1 MARFEILVEVNG
13 QRYQLDTYKEEP
25 ISLTYNVADV
35 ADISSR
41 NAAFSKTIKLP
52 ETRNNRAIFD
62 DISDLGIDSSFNPNK
77 KTKAFI
83 LVDTAI
89 VFEGYLQ
96 LRKVFYD
103 KSSEQAD
110 YEVVI
115 YADND
120 NFFTLLGESF
130 LTDLD
135 FSELDHDWT
144 ATNVRQSWTA
154 SWSNGYYYP
163 LIDYGKNWIL
173 GDINGWT
180 SSYTTFVKTE
190 DMLPS
195 TNVKYILD
203 KIFANTNYTYQSSFL
218 ESDIFTSLYI
228 PFNKEKL
235 IRDINTADNR
245 LAISRSVIAT
255 YSNAANIQLPP
266 VMVQTGGGSPQ
277 QGGGNPMTV
286 PNANEWGVQLWKGR
300 IPFNYEGAP
309 YGDPDNLWNTS
320 LYEYTA
326 PVNVSNQTFC
336 CNFDITFNYRTD
348 INEYSR
354 NLTVSSGE
362 PGNYIVFKRSR
373 NPLTG
378 ATVSGGSII
387 PVNGS
392 LSPLKFIP
400 AQIPGITYGGNNRI
414 TGQIATDLL
423 DQPTGQRRKLYPGE
437 KVWVEVRYSVSTQ
450 LLVNSGQTITI
461 GSNKFLPAGK
471 LLITFNTPNTFFNI
485 LTEQVSVN
493 ESIQYNKVIP
503 TNVKQKDF
511 ISSLIKMFNLYI
523 EPSKEFNNVLLI
535 EPRDDYYA
543 AGRIKD
549 WTQKLNIE
557 QDIEEQILAETQNRQ
572 TTFKYKD
579 DKDYYN
585 EAYKADRGG
594 IAYGEYRY
602 FMDNDFIK
610 GEKKIELIFSPT
622 PVVNIVGSKQLIIPK
637 IGKNNNNVWSPTE
650 HNIRILTRFNSSTDK
665 TWVYGD
671 YEFMNGGQFNAYT
684 VLTSTG
690 FGNALHPFQIGDY
703 VRVAQSDNGAL
714 KPMLQGYF
722 KVVDIRDNKSIVIN
736 IPFSDVGSG
745 VAVGGTVYP
754 VDGMLPT
761 SVDNDAWVFEGTRYK
776 AYPYL
781 GHMNNPQNPSYD
793 LNYGQTTGFYYQ
805 EETVTNNNLYST
817 YWENYINELSDRTS
831 RIITANFYL
840 NSFDIADFK
849 FNDNIFILNQ
859 YYKVNKILNYDPT
872 REGLVK
878 VELIKTLYITVP
890 RRFSRWSQYWNIQ
903 GNIGPAV
910 TGPVKPVGGV
920 LGGISGAVGTGTVLK
935 GNKQLVIGSANEV
948 YTPKSSVLGDNNV
961 IASEKSYVFGD
972 SNYIQGDNTK
982 VMVIGDNN
990 IIRPG
995 VVNAFVFGDNQDVRD
1010 SNSFVVNM
1018 AQVTVADAVDGSRN
1032 EVLNPFPDT
1041 KLINYV
1047 SASRNA
1053 VRELA
1058 GDDLVSYLSGG
1069 RYEVEG

>member
-13 QRYQLDTYKEEP
+13 VKYELDTYKEEP

-41 NAAFSKTIKLP
+41 NAAFSKTIRLP

-62 DISDLGIDSSFNPNK
+62 DISDLAIDSTFNPNK
-77 KTKAFI
+77 RTKAYI

-96 LRKVFYD
+96 LRKVFLD
-103 KSSEQAD
+103 KSNDKAD

-115 YADND
+115 FADND
-120 NFFTLLGESF
+120 NFFTQLGENF

-144 ATNVRQSWTA
+144 ASNIRSSWTQ
-154 SWSNGYYYP
+154 SFSNGYYYP
-163 LIDYGKNWIL
+163 LIDYGRNWIL

-180 SSYTTFVKTE
+180 SSYTTEVKTK
-190 DMLPS
+190 DMFPA
-195 TNVKYILD
+195 TNVRYILD
-203 KIFANTNYTYQSSFL
+203 KVFASTNYTYQSNFL
-218 ESDIFTSLYI
+218 DSDTFTSLYI
-228 PFNKEKL
+228 PFNREKIL
-235 IRDINTADNR
+235 RNINTADNR

-255 YSNAANIQLPP
+255 YSNASPVYFPP
-266 VMVQTGGGSPQ
+266 LTIST
-277 QGGGNPMTV
+277 QGGGPYGGGNQINNPV
-286 PNANEWGVQLWKGR
+286 WGAQLFLGR
-300 IPFNYEGAP
+300 IPFNYESAP

-326 PVNVSNQTFC
+326 PSNVPNQRFS

-348 INEYSR
+348 LNEYSR
-354 NLTVSSGE
+354 KLPNTGDYA
-362 PGNYIVFKRSR
+362 NYIVFKRSR

-392 LSPLKFIP
+392 ISPVPFLP
-400 AQIPGITYGGNNRI
+400 AQIPGLVYDSNNRVY
-414 TGQIATDLL
+414 GQVSTDIL
-423 DQPTGQRRKLYPGE
+423 DQPSGQRRKLYPGE
-437 KVWVEVRYSVSTQ
+437 KVWMEVRYCVGTQ
-450 LLVNSGQTITI
+450 LMANSGQLTPATN
-461 GSNKFLPAGK
+461 GYTLPVGK
-471 LLITFNTPNTFFNI
+471 LLITFNTPNVFFNV
-485 LTEQVSVN
+485 LSQEVAPN
-493 ESIQYNKVIP
+493 ENIQYNEIIP
-503 TNVKQKDF
+503 KNVKQKDF
-511 ISSLIKMFNLYI
+511 VLSLIKMFNLYV

-549 WTQKLNIE
+549 WTQKLNID

-579 DKDYYN
+579 DTDFYN
-585 EAYKADRGG
+585 VAYKNDFGAGVS
-594 IAYGEYRY
+594 YGEYRY

-622 PVVNIVGSKQLIIPK
+622 PLVNVVGSTQLVIPK
-637 IGKNNNNVWSPTE
+637 IGKLNNNVFSATE
-650 HNIRILTRFNSSTDK
+650 HNLRILTKFNSSTNS
-665 TWVYGD
+665 TWTYGD
-671 YEFMNGGQFNAYT
+671 YQFMSGGAWNAYT

-690 FGNALHPFQIGDY
+690 FGNQLHPFQVGDY
-703 VRVAQSDNGAL
+703 IRVNQVDGGAL

-722 KVVDIRDNKSIVIN
+722 KIVAIKDNKSIVIN
-736 IPFSDVGSG
+736 IPFSSVGSG
-745 VAVGGTVYP
+745 VAVGGTVTP
-754 VDGMLPT
+754 IDGMLPT
-761 SVDNDAWVFEGTRYK
+761 YSDGDAWQFEGTRYK

-781 GHMNNPQNPSYD
+781 GHFNNPQNPSYD
-793 LNYGQTTGFYYQ
+793 LNFGQTTGLYYQ
-805 EETVTNNNLYST
+805 EETVTNNNLYSV
-817 YWENYINELSDRTS
+817 YWDNYIKELSDRTS
-831 RIITANFYL
+831 RIITASFYL
-840 NSFDIADFK
+840 NSFDIADFR
-849 FNDNIFILNQ
+849 FNDNIFINGQ
-859 YYKVNKILNYDPT
+859 YYKVNKIVNYDPT

-890 RRFSRWSQYWNIQ
+890 RRFSRWNISWSIQ

-910 TGPVKPVGGV
+910 TGPISPVGGV
-920 LGGISGAVGTGTVLK
+920 LGGISGAVGSGTVIK
-935 GNKQLVIGSANEV
+935 GNKQIVVGAQNEV
-948 YTPKSSVLGDNNV
+948 YTTKASVIGDGNI

-972 SNYIQGDNTK
+972 SNQIQGDNQK
-982 VMVIGDNN
+982 IMLVGDNN
-990 IIRPG
+990 IVKPG
-995 VVNAFVFGDNQDVRD
+995 VTNAFIFGDNQTIVD

-1018 AQVTVADAVDGSRN
+1018 AQVTVADAVDASRN

-1047 SASRNA
+1047 TGSRNA

-1058 GDDLVSYLSGG
+1058 GDDLVNYLSGG
-1069 RYEVEG
+1069 RYDAGL

>member
-1 MARFEILVEVNG
+1 MTRFEILVEING
-13 QRYQLDTYKEEP
+13 QKYQLDTYKEEP

-35 ADISSR
+35 ADISAR

-52 ETRNNRAIFD
+52 ETRNNRDIFD
-62 DISDLGIDSSFNPNK
+62 DISDLSIDSSFNPNK
-77 KTKAFI
+77 KTKAWI

-103 KSSEQAD
+103 KSNEQAD

-135 FSELDHDWT
+135 YSELDHDWT
-144 ATNVRQSWTA
+144 PANISQSFTA

-180 SSYTTFVKTE
+180 SSYTTYVKTE

-228 PFNKEKL
+228 PFNREKL
-235 IRDINTADNR
+235 LRNINTADNR
-245 LAISRSVIAT
+245 LAISRATIAT
-255 YSNAANIQLPP
+255 FSNASPIGVPP
-266 VMVQTGGGSPQ
+266 VLITTSGGGPGG
-277 QGGGNPMTV
+277 QGNQIANPV
-286 PNANEWGVQLWKGR
+286 WGVQLFRGR
-300 IPFNYEGAP
+300 IPFNYESSP
-309 YGDPDNLWNTS
+309 FGDPDNLWNTS

-326 PVNVSNQTFC
+326 PVNVPNQTFA
-336 CNFDITFNYRTD
+336 CNFDITFNYRT
-348 INEYSR
+348 NLAEYDR
-354 NLTVSSGE
+354 NLPNAGE
-362 PGNYIVFKRSR
+362 PGNSIVFKRSR

-400 AQIPGITYGGNNRI
+400 AQIPGITYGGNNRV
-414 TGQIATDLL
+414 TGQISTDVL
-423 DQPTGQRRKLYPGE
+423 DQPTGNRRKLYPGE
-437 KVWVEVRYSVSTQ
+437 KVWVEVRYSVSST
-450 LLVNSGQTITI
+450 LLRNSAGVGNNVTYA
-461 GSNKFLPAGK
+461 LPANT

-485 LTEQVSVN
+485 LNEQVSPGEN
-493 ESIQYNKVIP
+493 IQYNNVIP
-503 TNVKQKDF
+503 TNIKQKDF
-511 ISSLIKMFNLYI
+511 ITSLVRMFNLYI
-523 EPSKEFNNVLLI
+523 EPSKDFNNVLLI

-543 AGRIKD
+543 SGRIKD
-549 WTQKLNIE
+549 WTQKLDISK
-557 QDIEEQILAETQNRQ
+557 DIEEQILAETQNRQ

-579 DKDYYN
+579 DKDFYN
-585 EAYKADRGG
+585 EAYRDDKGG
-594 IAYGEYRY
+594 ISYGEYQY

-610 GEKKIELIFSPT
+610 GEKKVELIFSPT
-622 PVVNIVGSKQLIIPK
+622 PIVNVVGSKQLIIPK
-637 IGKNNNNVWSPTE
+637 IGKLNNNVFSKTE

-690 FGNALHPFQIGDY
+690 FGNALHTFQIGDY
-703 VRVAQSDNGAL
+703 VRVAQNDGGAL

-736 IPFSDVGSG
+736 IPFSSVGSG
-745 VAVGGTVYP
+745 AAVGGTVYP
-754 VDGMLPT
+754 IDGMLPC

-793 LNYGQTTGFYYQ
+793 LNYGQTTGLYYQ
-805 EETVTNNNLYST
+805 EETVTNNNLYSV

-840 NSFDIADFK
+840 DAFDIADFR

-890 RRFSRWSQYWNIQ
+890 RRFSRWSQFWNIQ

-910 TGPVKPVGGV
+910 TGPVKPQGGV
-920 LGGISGAVGTGTVLK
+920 LGGISGAVGTGTTIK
-935 GNKQLVIGSANEV
+935 GNKQLVIGAANEV
-948 YTPKSSVLGDNNV
+948 YTPKSAVLGDNNV
-961 IASEKSYVFGD
+961 VASEKSYVFGD
-972 SNYIQGDNTK
+972 ANYIQGDNK
-982 VMVIGDNN
+982 NVMVIGDGN

-995 VVNAFVFGDNQDVRD
+995 VTNTFVFGNNQDVAD

-1018 AQVTVADAVDGSRN
+1018 SQLTVADVVDASRN

-1047 SASRNA
+1047 SGSRNA

-1058 GDDLVSYLSGG
+1058 GDDLVNYLSGG
-1069 RYEVEG
+1069 RYEVTA

>member
-1 MARFEILVEVNG
+1 MTRFEILVEING
-13 QRYQLDTYKEEP
+13 QKYELDTYKEEP

-35 ADISSR
+35 ADISAR

-52 ETRNNRAIFD
+52 ETKNNRAIFD
-62 DISDLGIDSSFNPNK
+62 DISDLSIDSSFNPNK
-77 KTKAFI
+77 KTKAWI

-103 KSSEQAD
+103 KSSETAD

-120 NFFTLLGESF
+120 NFFTLLGENF

-144 ATNVRQSWTA
+144 PTNIRQSWTA

-163 LIDYGKNWIL
+163 LIDYGKNWTL

-195 TNVKYILD
+195 TNVKYIFD
-203 KIFANTNYTYQSSFL
+203 KIFSNTNYTYQSNFL
-218 ESDIFTSLYI
+218 ESDIFKSLYI
-228 PFNKEKL
+228 PFNREKL
-235 IRDINTADNR
+235 IRDISTADNR
-245 LAISRSVIAT
+245 LAISRAVIAT
-255 YSNAANIQLPP
+255 YSNPTPINVPSTTI
-266 VMVQTGGGSPQ
+266 TTSGGGPGG
-277 QGGGNPMTV
+277 QGNQIANPV
-286 PNANEWGVQLWKGR
+286 WGVELWKGK
-300 IPFNYEGAP
+300 IPFNFENSP
-309 YGDPDNLWNTS
+309 YGDPDNLWNPSTF
-320 LYEYTA
+320 EYTA
-326 PVNVSNQTFC
+326 PVNVPNQKFC

-348 INEYSR
+348 LAEYNR
-354 NLTVSSGE
+354 NLPNAGE
-362 PGNYIVFKRSR
+362 AANYIVFRRSR

-378 ATVSGGSII
+378 ATVSGGYTI

-392 LSPLKFIP
+392 LTPLKFIP
-400 AQIPGITYGGNNRI
+400 GQIPGITYGTGNRI
-414 TGQIATDLL
+414 YGQIATDVL
-423 DQPTGQRRKLYPGE
+423 DQPTGNRRKLYPGE
-437 KVWVEVRYSVSTQ
+437 KVWVEVRYCVGSS
-450 LLVNSGQTITI
+450 LLRNSGAAPN
-461 GSNKFLPAGK
+461 GLFPANR

-485 LTEQVSVN
+485 LNEQVTAN

-511 ISSLIKMFNLYI
+511 ITSLIRMFNLYI

-543 AGRIKD
+543 AGKIKD

-579 DKDYYN
+579 DKDFYN
-585 EAYKADRGG
+585 EDYKNNKAG
-594 IAYGEYRY
+594 ISYGEYRY

-622 PVVNIVGSKQLIIPK
+622 PIVNVVGSTQLVIPK
-637 IGKNNNNVWSPTE
+637 IGKLNNNVFSQTE
-650 HNIRILTRFNSSTDK
+650 HNIRILTRFNSSTDNVW
-665 TWVYGD
+665 TYGD
-671 YEFMNGGQFNAYT
+671 YEFMSGGQFNAYT

-690 FGNALHPFQIGDY
+690 FGNQLHPFQVGDY

-714 KPMLQGYF
+714 KPMLQNYF
-722 KVVDIRDNKSIVIN
+722 KIVAIRDNKSIVIN

-745 VAVGGTVYP
+745 AAVSGQVYP
-754 VDGMLPT
+754 VDGMLPCAADT
-761 SVDNDAWVFEGTRYK
+761 DAWMFEGTRYK

-781 GHMNNPQNPSYD
+781 GHFNNPQTPSYD
-793 LNYGQTTGFYYQ
+793 LNYGQTTGLYYQ
-805 EETVTNNNLYST
+805 EETVTNNNLYSV

-840 NSFDIADFK
+840 DAFDIADFK

-890 RRFSRWSQYWNIQ
+890 RRFSRWAQFWNIQ

-920 LGGISGAVGTGTVLK
+920 LGGISGAVGTGTVIK
-935 GNKQLVIGSANEV
+935 GNKQLVIGSTNEV
-948 YTPKSSVLGDNNV
+948 YKPKSAVVGDNNV

-972 SNYIQGDNTK
+972 SNFIQGDNK
-982 VMVIGDNN
+982 SVMVIGDNN

-995 VVNAFVFGDNQDVRD
+995 VVNAFVFGDNQDVAD

-1018 AQVTVADAVDGSRN
+1018 SQLTVADAVDASRN
-1032 EVLNPFPDT
+1032 LVLNPFPDT

-1058 GDDLVSYLSGG
+1058 GDDLVNYLSGG
-1069 RYEVEG
+1069 RYEAVIRN

>member
-1 MARFEILVEVNG
+1 M
-13 QRYQLDTYKEEP
+13 
-25 ISLTYNVADV
+25 
-35 ADISSR
+35 
-41 NAAFSKTIKLP
+41 
-52 ETRNNRAIFD
+52 
-62 DISDLGIDSSFNPNK
+62 
-77 KTKAFI
+77 
-83 LVDTAI
+83 DTAI

-103 KSSEQAD
+103 KPADQAD

-144 ATNVRQSWTA
+144 ASNVRSSWTA
-154 SWSNGYYYP
+154 SWTNGYYYP

-180 SSYTTFVKTE
+180 SSYTTYVKTE

-203 KIFANTNYTYQSSFL
+203 KIFANTNYTYQSNFL
-218 ESDIFTSLYI
+218 DGDIFKSLYI
-228 PFNKEKL
+228 PFNREKL
-235 IRDINTADNR
+235 IRDIDTADNR
-245 LAISRSVIAT
+245 LAISRSVVAT
-255 YSNAANIQLPP
+255 YSNASPIGVPP
-266 VMVQTGGGSPQ
+266 LQISTNGGGAY
-277 QGGGNPMTV
+277 GGGNQI
-286 PNANEWGVQLWKGR
+286 PNPVWGSELWKGR
-300 IPFNYEGAP
+300 IPFNYESAP
-309 YGDPDNLWNTS
+309 YGDPDGLWNTS
-320 LYEYTA
+320 TYEYTA
-326 PVNVSNQTFC
+326 PVNVPNQTFC

-348 INEYSR
+348 IAEYDR
-354 NLTVSSGE
+354 NLPNTGD
-362 PGNYIVFKRSR
+362 PANYIVFKRSR

-378 ATVSGGSII
+378 ATVSGGSVI

-392 LSPLKFIP
+392 LSPLKFVP
-400 AQIPGITYGGNNRI
+400 GQIPGITYGSNNRVY
-414 TGQIATDLL
+414 GQIATDVL
-423 DQPTGQRRKLYPGE
+423 DQPTGNRRKLYPGE
-437 KVWVEVRYSVSTQ
+437 KVWVEVRYSVGAQ
-450 LLVNSGQTITI
+450 LLVNSGQTTPAVPPAI
-461 GSNKFLPAGK
+461 GYVLPAGK
-471 LLITFNTPNTFFNI
+471 LLITFNTPNTFFNV
-485 LTEQVSVN
+485 LNEQVSVN

-511 ISSLIKMFNLYI
+511 ITSLVKMFNLYI
-523 EPSKEFNNVLLI
+523 EPSKDFNNVLII

-543 AGRIKD
+543 SGRIKD
-549 WTQKLNIE
+549 WTYKLDIS

-579 DKDYYN
+579 DKDFYN
-585 EAYKADRGG
+585 EDYRNNRAGVS
-594 IAYGEYRY
+594 YGEYRY

-622 PVVNIVGSKQLIIPK
+622 PLVNVVGSKQLIIPK
-637 IGKNNNNVWSPTE
+637 IGKLNNNVFSKTE
-650 HNIRILTRFNSSTDK
+650 HNLRILTRFNSSTDK
-665 TWVYGD
+665 TWTYGD
-671 YEFMNGGQFNAYT
+671 YQFMSGGQFNAYT

-690 FGNALHPFQIGDY
+690 FGNQLHPFQIGDY
-703 VRVAQSDNGAL
+703 IRVAQNDGGAL

-722 KVVDIRDNKSIVIN
+722 KIVDIKDNKSIVIN

-754 VDGMLPT
+754 IDGMLPT

-793 LNYGQTTGFYYQ
+793 LNYGQTTGLYYQ
-805 EETVTNNNLYST
+805 EETVTNNNLYSV

-840 NSFDIADFK
+840 NSFDIADFR
-849 FNDNIFILNQ
+849 FNDNIYIYNQ

-872 REGLVK
+872 KEGLVK

-890 RRFSRWSQYWNIQ
+890 RRFNRWAQFFNIQ

-910 TGPVKPVGGV
+910 TAPVSPVGGV
-920 LGGISGAVGTGTVLK
+920 LGGIGGAVGTGTVIQ
-935 GNKQLVIGSANEV
+935 GNKQLVIGAANEV
-948 YTPKSSVLGDNNV
+948 YVPKASIVGDNNTV
-961 IASEKSYVFGD
+961 ASEKSYVFGD
-972 SNYIQGDNTK
+972 SNYIQGDNGK
-982 VMVIGDNN
+982 VMIVGDGN
-990 IIRPG
+990 IVKPG
-995 VVNAFVFGDNQDVRD
+995 VSNVFVFGNNQTVVD
-1010 SNSFVVNM
+1010 SNSFIVNIP
-1018 AQVTVADAVDGSRN
+1018 QLTVADVVDASRN

-1047 SASRNA
+1047 SGSRNA
-1053 VRELA
+1053 VREFA
-1058 GDDLVSYLSGG
+1058 GDDLINYISGG
-1069 RYEVEG
+1069 RYEIEG